1 MLKKNQKAKEKINYF
16 LRILLIVL
24 IFFNISN
31 PIYGSNNDWIEVSR
45 TSFGIQYLDVDS
57 LNNKDN
63 SLIEIATKYLKLDA
77 NTSKET
83 EEKIYIMKINCL
95 TNKFKDISVNGKKN
109 LSAKWEDPKKDKLIN
124 DVISY
129 SCKNF

>member
-109 LSAKWEDPKKDKLIN
+109 LSAKWEDPNGDKLLD
-124 DVISY
+124 DVISD
-129 SCKNF
+129 SCENV